1 MNRGFKTYYKEGRKV
16 AKRMYKTKGNFIRYY
31 IFLFSALLGNIF
43 LPSFYQLANVRM
55 AKDLRRSNEINVSK
69 LFKSGDNPKS
79 LYTMILSFFLS
90 LFIFLGGVLV
100 IALVGGLL
108 FLLAGAF
115 NVLLFQKEQ
124 LIVYIIFLIPAG
136 IGLIIFMVEFLLSLS
151 PRAYIVDTVNNVG
164 ASDVLNKS
172 FTSMKKGKLTLLM
185 LIFVP
190 ALIGFVISGAVL
202 AVPTLIYILLGI
214 ENYIF
219 IALSTILFIA
229 AIIFILIIVPK
240 LHTTANVGALSF
252 FEDVVFDKYN
262 DTFETKGVDIKNIR
276 IKKFRVDSIEE
287 NLSKLFDETTIR
299 EPLKEDKKEK
309 EVFVEKDII
318 KEVSQDELGNLVDT
332 SVESEDETTKVENI
346 SDIQN
351 EDQELD
357 SNGELEENINQ
368 EDLSTELTVKE
379 EDKKVEKPKI
389 YNKLK
394 SLFKKK
400 DKPSEDTSI
409 DDASKDSVENNDE
422 DSLQEEK
429 LDSTSEVN
437 LSNEDTTSKVEDNV
451 EENSTEPLA
460 QEKEKKVEKP
470 KIYNKLKSLFKK
482 KDKPSKDTSID
493 DASKDS
499 VENNDEDSLQEEK
512 LDSTSEVNLSNED
525 TTSKVEDNVE
535 ENSTEPLAQ
544 EKDKKLLKPSIFAK
558 IKSPF
563 KKKEKPSEEI
573 PLEDSSKESVD
584 DNLDNQ
590 EDNSINITNE
600 DHLNDTDENDIL
612 NNEEVLFTQE
622 ESLNEIHK
630 VEHKDNFQE
639 EVEQKTNDDFL
650 FEEKDKPLQEV
661 KKSEESSQEE
671 IKIDPIE
678 ASPSINEEE
687 VKPVKKTRVKKEA
700 AEKEKKVTSDKKT
713 VKKVE
718 KNTSAEKEKKTVTRK
733 KKEGE

>member
-202 AVPTLIYILLGI
+202 AVPTLIYIILGI

-219 IALSTILFIA
+219 ISLSTILFIA

-262 DTFETKGVDIKNIR
+262 DTFETKGVDIKNIK

-357 SNGELEENINQ
+357 SNGELEENIIQ

-379 EDKKVEKPKI
+379 ED
-389 YNKLK
+389 
-394 SLFKKK
+394 
-400 DKPSEDTSI
+400 
-409 DDASKDSVENNDE
+409 
-422 DSLQEEK
+422 
-429 LDSTSEVN
+429 
-437 LSNEDTTSKVEDNV
+437 
-451 EENSTEPLA
+451 
-460 QEKEKKVEKP
+460 KKVEKP

-525 TTSKVEDNVE
+525 TTSKVEESVE

-558 IKSPF
+558 IKSSF
-563 KKKEKPSEEI
+563 KKKEKTSEAI

-622 ESLNEIHK
+622 ESLNKIHK

-661 KKSEESSQEE
+661 EKSEESSQEE

-713 VKKVE
+713 VKNVE

>member
-460 QEKEKKVEKP
+460 QEK
-470 KIYNKLKSLFKK
+470 
-482 KDKPSKDTSID
+482 
-493 DASKDS
+493 
-499 VENNDEDSLQEEK
+499 
-512 LDSTSEVNLSNED
+512 
-525 TTSKVEDNVE
+525 
-535 ENSTEPLAQ
+535 
-544 EKDKKLLKPSIFAK
+544 DKKLLKPSIFAK

-661 KKSEESSQEE
+661 EKSEESSQEE

-713 VKKVE
+713 VKNVE